1 MLTQI
6 ILFLF
11 FRTSKFFQNKK
22 YSEKCGTGLHFAN
35 FFDVF
40 NFFLSKENLNF
51 WNPKIA
57 RFLPLLWHLI
67 CCAISF
73 WLKHMKKI
81 LPHIDRLLEGGSRI
95 VTTFLNNRGYVVLP
109 LENSTAHSQENESN
123 KASLLVLL

>member
-6 ILFLF
+6 ILF

-22 YSEKCGTGLHFAN
+22 YSEKCGTGLHFAS

-57 RFLPLLWHLI
+57 RFLPLLLRSVYWDITHHKSHWKTPLY
-67 CCAISF
+67 F
-73 WLKHMKKI
+73 
-81 LPHIDRLLEGGSRI
+81 PEGKTKRQRTS
-95 VTTFLNNRGYVVLP
+95 
-109 LENSTAHSQENESN
+109 
-123 KASLLVLL
+123 

>member
-6 ILFLF
+6 ILFF

-22 YSEKCGTGLHFAN
+22 YGEKCGTGLHFAS

-40 NFFLSKENLNF
+40 NFFLCKENLNF

-57 RFLPLLWHLI
+57 RFLPLLLRLI
-67 CCAISF
+67 CCDISF

-81 LPHIDRLLEGGSRI
+81 LPHIGRLLEGGSRI
-95 VTTFLNNRGYVVLP
+95 VTAFLNNCLYVVLP
-109 LENSTAHSQENESN
+109 LENSAGHSQENNSN
-123 KASLLVLL
+123 KTILLILL